1 MSGLFWMLLPVA
13 AFSGWC
19 VAKGL
24 PTKKNKFKCRPIFS
38 DAEYYTGLS
47 FVLQNETDKAVDHLI
62 KMLEVNSETVE
73 LHLALALLFRKKGEV
88 DRSIRIHQNILTR
101 PDLSQTLNDQVLFEL
116 GLDYYAAGLLD
127 RAEQVFCDLTRSD
140 IYDVKAFKLLI
151 NVYEKEKNWLAAI
164 NSIQRYTDLSNVDLD
179 SQLSHYYCELA
190 LELIKKTHT
199 VEALDALQKAHRVD
213 ASNVRVNIIKANL
226 LISQNRHEEASHQL
240 LEVANKNS
248 LYISE
253 IIDPLMVCYDA
264 VREKQTNVDTVGLL
278 SRQGLASS
286 TTIHVVSNDNID
298 SNTAAL
304 AFIEDNV
311 KQKASISVL
320 RKYVKLLQIQASDP
334 AVKDSFAKINSLLD
348 NLSDKSGSY
357 LCNACGYAGSRL
369 FWQCPSCKHWDSLK
383 PI

>member
-1 MSGLFWMLLPVA
+1 MLLPVA

-24 PTKKNKFKCRPIFS
+24 STKKDIFKCRPVFS
-38 DAEYYTGLS
+38 DAEYYMGLS

-101 PDLSQTLNDQVLFEL
+101 PDLSQALNDQVLFEL

-127 RAEQVFCDLTRSD
+127 RAEQVFCDLIRSD
-140 IYDVKAFKLLI
+140 VYDAKACKLLI

-164 NSIQRYTDLSNVDLD
+164 NSIQRYSSLSNVDLS

-190 LELIKKTHT
+190 LEFIKKAHT
-199 VEALDALQKAHRVD
+199 IEAIDALHKAHDAD

-226 LISQNRHEEASHQL
+226 LISQKRYAEANHQL

-264 VREKQTNVDTVGLL
+264 VREKRTTVSTVDLL
-278 SRQGLASS
+278 SRQGVANS
-286 TTIHVVSNDNID
+286 TTINVISNDNID
-298 SNTAAL
+298 SNAAAAL

-334 AVKDSFAKINSLLD
+334 EVKDSFAKVNNLLD

-357 LCNACGYAGSRL
+357 LCHACGYAGSRL